1 MYPHGKAPSA
11 LNLCLLLML
20 GLLWGMPYALNKV
33 ALTTIP
39 PITLVAARITLAAAT
54 LWIVVLIGGCKKPE
68 RRDFIPQ
75 LLVQGCFACL
85 IPHTLI
91 AFGQQSVD
99 SALAAILN
107 STTPLYVCL
116 ISLGWNRRERLTAGR
131 WFGAII
137 GLAGVVM
144 IAGAGAL
151 AGIGRATF
159 GQAAIIIATF
169 SSAVGVI
176 YGRRLNGIAPELA
189 AAGTLTSAAVVLV
202 PLCLCVEA
210 PFRTVPSWASI
221 GALAANAVGATA
233 LGFVIYFHLIRSI
246 GSMRTAS
253 VGYLKPAIGVLI
265 GCALMAEPLTWT
277 VGVGLIATLIGVAAI
292 LQTDAGWTFLGYL
305 SHSKAVDVLEANAP
319 AAGI

>member
-1 MYPHGKAPSA
+1 MYADEKAPSA

-20 GLLWGMPYALNKV
+20 GLLWGMPYALTKV
-33 ALTTIP
+33 ALATIP
-39 PITLVAARITLAAAT
+39 PITLVAARVSLAAAT
-54 LWIVVLIGGCKKPE
+54 LWIIVFIVGCKKPE

-75 LLVQGCFACL
+75 LFVQGCFACL

-116 ISLGWNRRERLTAGR
+116 IGLGWNRHERLTAGQ
-131 WFGAII
+131 WFGAML

-144 IAGAGAL
+144 IVGAGAL
-151 AGIGRATF
+151 AGIGRATL
-159 GQAAIIIATF
+159 GQSAIIFATF
-169 SSAVGVI
+169 SSAVGVV

-210 PFRTVPSWASI
+210 PFRTVPSWAAI
-221 GALAANAVGATA
+221 GALVANAIGATA

-246 GSMRTAS
+246 GSLRTAS

-277 VGVGLIATLIGVAAI
+277 IGMGLIATLIGVAAI
-292 LQTDAGWTFLGYL
+292 LQTDTRGTLLGFL
-305 SHSKAVDVLEANAP
+305 SRPKADDVLEADAP
-319 AAGI
+319 AARV